1 MRVHPALSSWF
12 LPFHNPRVKLRLALP
27 TLVWVFSPQLIQA
40 VEQKYWKNEL
50 HFHPLKET

>member
-1 MRVHPALSSWF
+1 MLSSWF
-12 LPFHNPRVKLRLALP
+12 LPFHNPRAKLRLALP
-27 TLVWVFSPQLIQA
+27 TLVWIFSSQLTQA